1 MTETVYPNAYQ
12 QKEIVELERKNRSL
26 RGKIG
31 GQANAHKKH
40 IKAAFEEGRAQG
52 RLDSREN
59 LERCK
64 DANKALISRLCA
76 AADDYIVL
84 EKKKDAKIGRLR
96 AKVDERQKKLDLA
109 IKNIEKYQAQV
120 KQLEERNRTSMKML
134 LQHDRY
140 ITYLLDQAVIDY
152 VGISVPED
160 GG

>member
-31 GQANAHKKH
+31 GQANTHKKH

-59 LERCK
+59 LERYK

-84 EKKKDAKIGRLR
+84 KKKKDAKIGRLR
-96 AKVDERQKKLDLA
+96 AKVDERQKKLNLN
-109 IKNIEKYQAQV
+109 K
-120 KQLEERNRTSMKML
+120 
-134 LQHDRY
+134 
-140 ITYLLDQAVIDY
+140 
-152 VGISVPED
+152 
-160 GG
+160 